1 MLLVFAKKFLG
12 FIIHERGIEID
23 PKKVEAMRKVEAP
36 TCKKICRSF

>member
-1 MLLVFAKKFLG
+1 VFAKKFLG
-12 FIIHERGIEID
+12 FIIQERGIEID